1 MKTGKICAK
10 QYLITSHF
18 VMRNC
23 LESKEFIMSNF
34 GTGQMWR
41 QCFMKREFSNPLSE
55 TTKHQSHDQSVVW
68 ILPRSTQPCDIE
80 QLVLKAKGL
89 PSSNQV

>member
-1 MKTGKICAK
+1 
-10 QYLITSHF
+10 
-18 VMRNC
+18 V
-23 LESKEFIMSNF
+23 
-34 GTGQMWR
+34 
-41 QCFMKREFSNPLSE
+41 KREFSNPLSE

-68 ILPRSTQPCDIE
+68 NLPGSTQPCDIE